1 MKIIIFKS
9 SLMTAAALL
18 LSACDSFLDTTPDNR
33 TELNDATKI
42 TDVLVSAYPGTNYA
56 AICEFSSDN
65 TEEVEG
71 NYTAYRIL
79 QDELYHWKSP
89 TFERQDSPYLLWN
102 DCYKAIASAN
112 AALEAIET
120 SNNPKS
126 LNAQKAEALLCRAY
140 AHFILTNVFCRAFS
154 PKTSTTDLGI
164 PYMTHVENTV
174 SPTYERG
181 TVAEDYKQMERDIQE
196 ALPLVDDNIYSVPKY
211 HFNKKA
217 AYAFAARFYLYYVQP
232 DKSNYDKVISY
243 ATSVLTN
250 NAANMMRDW
259 KSIGDQSANEDVQ
272 ANAFINAESRAN
284 LLIYSTRSL
293 WARYYGPYAVGE
305 KYCHDNHIATTET
318 VKARTFWGTQGSK
331 LYFQVP
337 QYLNFQKVLMG
348 KIAEYFK
355 MDDAVQQTGE
365 PYVMF
370 PAFTTDELLLERAEA
385 YAMKGQYS
393 QSAADI
399 NTFCQSF
406 ADMEGKTVTTDM
418 VNEVYGPYNAEKGT
432 GMSYCTANSAT
443 PKKVL
448 HPDFTVEQGTQENL
462 IQAVLHLR
470 RILTLHEG
478 LRWFDVKRYGLVIY
492 RKVYGT
498 NASTTVTDS
507 LGVDDP
513 RRAIQLPTS
522 VINAGLAANPR

>member
-1 MKIIIFKS
+1 
-9 SLMTAAALL
+9 
-18 LSACDSFLDTTPDNR
+18 
-33 TELNDATKI
+33 
-42 TDVLVSAYPGTNYA
+42 
-56 AICEFSSDN
+56 
-65 TEEVEG
+65 
-71 NYTAYRIL
+71 
-79 QDELYHWKSP
+79 
-89 TFERQDSPYLLWN
+89 
-102 DCYKAIASAN
+102 
-112 AALEAIET
+112 
-120 SNNPKS
+120 
-126 LNAQKAEALLCRAY
+126 
-140 AHFILTNVFCRAFS
+140 
-154 PKTSTTDLGI
+154 
-164 PYMTHVENTV
+164 
-174 SPTYERG
+174 
-181 TVAEDYKQMERDIQE
+181 
-196 ALPLVDDNIYSVPKY
+196 
-211 HFNKKA
+211 
-217 AYAFAARFYLYYVQP
+217 
-232 DKSNYDKVISY
+232 
-243 ATSVLTN
+243 
-250 NAANMMRDW
+250 
-259 KSIGDQSANEDVQ
+259 
-272 ANAFINAESRAN
+272 
-284 LLIYSTRSL
+284 
-293 WARYYGPYAVGE
+293 
-305 KYCHDNHIATTET
+305 
-318 VKARTFWGTQGSK
+318 
-331 LYFQVP
+331 
-337 QYLNFQKVLMG
+337 MG